1 MKKEKWYFPEYYRHF
16 SCKADKCR
24 HTCCSSWR
32 IPISRAEYQTLMN
45 MECSDDLYRRVQ
57 RAFEEPDFITDDC
70 YRYISFNWL
79 GQCPVQEKGLCAL
92 HREKGEHY
100 LPKVCRLY
108 PRSLKKIS
116 GYNIASCSSSCEA
129 VLELLYEHDRMNF
142 ISECLEL
149 EPELQ
154 YDVSEEDAV
163 QIKHFQDL
171 LKDRSTS
178 LAESLYQICSV
189 INEHEFLKDYSSED
203 DPLSRALRLLG
214 RFSHSNQ
221 RLRDIALPV
230 IERYSLNGESYIK
243 DKKAFETA
251 YPGWMEFF
259 ERVINNSM
267 IYENFPFVDKRADKT
282 DSYRGL
288 CVCYGLMRV
297 LCIGNHFFNREKDSL
312 IDALAALFHLI
323 DHTAFYYNV
332 SAITDNA
339 AIMLKL

>member
-1 MKKEKWYFPEYYRHF
+1 MKTEKWYFPEYYRHF
-16 SCKADKCR
+16 ACKADRCR

-32 IPISRAEYQTLMN
+32 IPISRSEYQTLMN

-57 RAFEEPDFITDDC
+57 RAFEEPDFVTDDC

-92 HREKGEHY
+92 HSEKGEQF

-108 PRSLKKIS
+108 PRSLKKINS
-116 GYNIASCSSSCEA
+116 YNVATCSSSCEA
-129 VLELLYEHDRMNF
+129 VLELLYDSDKMS
-142 ISECLEL
+142 ITSQYLQL
-149 EPELQ
+149 QPELQ
-154 YDVSEEDAV
+154 YDVNEEDV
-163 QIKHFQDL
+163 KQIKLFQDL
-171 LKDRSTS
+171 LKDRSTT
-178 LAESLYQICSV
+178 LAESIYQICSV
-189 INEHEFLKDYSSED
+189 INEEEFIKDYTSD
-203 DPLSRALRLLG
+203 QDPLSEALQLLK
-214 RFSHSNQ
+214 RFAHSNQ
-221 RLRDIALPV
+221 RLQDIALPV
-230 IERYSLNGESYIK
+230 IEKYSLDSESYQL
-243 DKKAFETA
+243 DKSLFEQA

-267 IYENFPFVDKRADKT
+267 IYENFPFVDNRADKT
-282 DSYRGL
+282 ASYKGL

-297 LCIGNHFFNREKDSL
+297 LCIGNHFFNPDKDSF